1 MSPLDYPALARSQ
14 DQDAELKDSL
24 QHGSAL
30 RLERVHIPGTDVSL
44 YCDTSTSQPRPF
56 ITTPFRRQV
65 FDTLHG
71 FSHSG
76 ANATVKL
83 VSQRFV
89 WPGVGKDCRAW
100 TRACTPC
107 QRSKVTRH
115 VKAPLGSFH
124 LPSAHFSHV
133 RVDLVGPLPV
143 SSGFRY
149 CLTAID
155 RYTRR
160 PEAVPLSDITAEAVA
175 KAFVSVWV
183 ARFGYPQ
190 HITTDQGRQFEVRLF
205 KTLAT
210 ITGSS
215 LTRTTA
221 WHPASNG
228 MIERLHCQLKAALMC
243 HADKHWAE
251 ALPLVLLGIRSAWK
265 DDLKAPSAELVY
277 GSPLR
282 LPGDFFAPSP
292 AACTVT
298 DFASR
303 LRVHIGKLRPVPA
316 SRHAAPSAFIFKDLA
331 TASYVFLRHGP
342 LREPSKPRM
351 SAHTGS
357 STGAI
362 RPIP

>member
-14 DQDAELKDSL
+14 DQDAELKGFL
-24 QHGSAL
+24 NHGSAL

-44 YCDTSTSQPRPF
+44 YCGTSTSQPRPF

-71 FSHSG
+71 LSHPG

-183 ARFGYPQ
+183 ARFGFPQ
-190 HITTDQGRQFEVRLF
+190 QIRHFEARLF

-221 WHPASNG
+221 WHPACNG
-228 MIERLHCQLKAALMC
+228 MIERLHRQLKAAIM
-243 HADKHWAE
+243 
-251 ALPLVLLGIRSAWK
+251 
-265 DDLKAPSAELVY
+265 
-277 GSPLR
+277 
-282 LPGDFFAPSP
+282 
-292 AACTVT
+292 
-298 DFASR
+298 
-303 LRVHIGKLRPVPA
+303 
-316 SRHAAPSAFIFKDLA
+316 
-331 TASYVFLRHGP
+331 
-342 LREPSKPRM
+342 
-351 SAHTGS
+351 
-357 STGAI
+357 
-362 RPIP
+362 